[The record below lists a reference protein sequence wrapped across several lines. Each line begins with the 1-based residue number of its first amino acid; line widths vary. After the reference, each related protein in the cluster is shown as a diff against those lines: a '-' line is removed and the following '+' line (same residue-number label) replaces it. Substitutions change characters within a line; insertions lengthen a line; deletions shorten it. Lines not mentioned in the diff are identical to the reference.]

1 MFAGT
6 VIDDQVSDKFHT
18 ELMCLFDQ
26 GKAVLVRTVGW
37 PDLFVVGNIV
47 THIILWRDP
56 NGIGT
61 KLFDVL
67 QLGGN
72 TLHITPTIVVGVFET
87 CGINLIDCGLFPP
100 LGFCFWMCRRNSH
113 CMLLS
118 FLYEKTFNY
127 VCVFGLVNEIYILLQ
142 LIPRVKKSSL
152 LIYVFYVPMDVLR
165 MIENKKRTK

>member
-47 THIILWRDP
+47 THIILWRVVKWRDP
-56 NGIGT
+56 NGIGA
-61 KLFDVL
+61 KLLDVL
-67 QLGGN
+67 QLGGD

-113 CMLLS
+113 CTLLS
-118 FLYEKTFNY
+118 FLYEKNFHFCL
-127 VCVFGLVNEIYILLQ
+127 CVWIGEWNIYSTTANSSSEEVFLTYICLLRAYGR
-142 LIPRVKKSSL
+142 LTNDRK
-152 LIYVFYVPMDVLR
+152 
-165 MIENKKRTK
+165 